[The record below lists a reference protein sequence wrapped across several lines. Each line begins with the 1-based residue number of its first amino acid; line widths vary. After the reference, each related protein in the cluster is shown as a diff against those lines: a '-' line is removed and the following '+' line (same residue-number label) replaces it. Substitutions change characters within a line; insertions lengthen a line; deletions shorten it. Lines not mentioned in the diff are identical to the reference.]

1 MKEEIRLIIAIV
13 AGGLLIYILM
23 NVLGI
28 IQEYFNVSNTY
39 LTVALMIFP
48 GAITIIV
55 ILREFMV
62 YFREIQRSRY

>member
-1 MKEEIRLIIAIV
+1 MKEEIRLIVAIV

-39 LTVALMIFP
+39 LTIALMIFP
-48 GAITIIV
+48 GAITVIV

-62 YFREIQRSRY
+62 YFREIQRSRF